1 VKAGVIDLRRL
12 PAPEVLETLSFEAI
26 KREMLE
32 DFRARYGE
40 AVDLFESDPA
50 VKLLEVSAYR
60 ELLLRA
66 RVNAAARATMPAF
79 ARGANLD
86 HVVSRRGLARASGES
101 DESLLGRFLDE
112 DDLFS
117 AAGSKVGYIAQAKAV
132 RLSGGGYIVDANAAE
147 VGPAR
152 VKLWVLFD
160 PKAEAPVRA
169 ADLALLREKMAYVRA
184 LTDQLTVE
192 EASLRRFRLRAR
204 LKVPYGADWALVR
217 GQAEASLRELFR
229 TRFRVGASLELSVL
243 YAALHAKNDVT
254 SAEVIEPEG
263 GVLCEAFEAPL
274 LEDSQDSL
282 KLEISS

>member
-1 VKAGVIDLRRL
+1 VKGGVIDLRRL
-12 PAPEVLETLSFEAI
+12 PAPEVVETLSYEAI
-26 KREMLE
+26 KRQLLE

-50 VKLLEVSAYR
+50 VKVLEVCAYR

-66 RVNAAARATMPAF
+66 RVNEAARATMPAF

-86 HVVSRRGLARASGES
+86 HVAARRGLTRAAGET

-112 DDLFS
+112 DDLLS
-117 AAGSKVGYIAQAKAV
+117 AAGSKVSYIAQAKAV
-132 RLSGGGYIVDANAAE
+132 RLSGGGYIVDANCAE

-160 PKAEAPVRA
+160 PKTEESVRA
-169 ADLALLREKMAYVRA
+169 ADLAILRDKMAYVRA
-184 LTDQLTVE
+184 LTDELTVE
-192 EASLRRFRLRAR
+192 EASLKRFRLQAR
-204 LKVPYGADWALVR
+204 LKVPYGADWRMVQ

-229 TRFRVGASLELSVL
+229 NRFRVGASLEPSVL
-243 YAALHAKNDVT
+243 YAALHAQNDVT
-254 SAEVIEPEG
+254 SAELLEPSG

-274 LEDSQDSL
+274 LEDGEDGL
-282 KLEISS
+282 KLEMTS